1 MRGSLRRAI
10 AKDSRF
16 AHPEIRTMSVPRRAS
31 RRAAVLPLRH
41 VALVA
46 CVLPTLTACA
56 TIRQD
61 EIGVKTRFGRI
72 SSGPLQPG
80 AQFVVPG
87 VNSVLR
93 VPARVV
99 NREVRLEMPSKE
111 GLNVAAEVSI
121 LYRAKAEN
129 VRQILET
136 SGVRFEDDVIIPVF
150 RSAAADVSARYMAKD
165 MHSGTRTGIEQAI
178 KAQMMETLAPRGFVV
193 ENVLLK
199 SIRLPADL
207 ARAIEEKLEAEQRA
221 EQMRFVLDREKQ
233 EAERRTIE
241 AQGIRDSWA
250 IIAQGLT
257 PAIISYQSIEAFR
270 ELARSPNA
278 KVIVTDGKAPMFLTN
293 ETGSGVTDARSAA
306 PGSGTGVTPAA
317 RSGQSPLPSGLVPS
331 ANVPPAPRRP

>member
-1 MRGSLRRAI
+1 
-10 AKDSRF
+10 
-16 AHPEIRTMSVPRRAS
+16 MSIVHRVS
-31 RRAAVLPLRH
+31 GLQAAAACLALPF
-41 VALVA
+41 
-46 CVLPTLTACA
+46 LTGCA

-61 EIGVKTRFGRI
+61 EIGVKTSFGRI

-80 AQFVVPG
+80 AQFVIPG

-121 LYRAKAEN
+121 LYRAKTESI
-129 VRQILET
+129 RQILET
-136 SGVRFEDDVIIPVF
+136 SGVRYEDDVIIPVF

-178 KAQMMETLAPRGFVV
+178 KAQMMETLSPRGFVV

-257 PAIISYQSIEAFR
+257 PSIISYQSIEAFR

-278 KVIVTDGKAPMFLTN
+278 KVIVTDGKAPMLLTN
-293 ETGSGVTDARSAA
+293 DTNVDVR
-306 PGSGTGVTPAA
+306 PAA
-317 RSGQSPLPSGLVPS
+317 NTTTVEPT
-331 ANVPPAPRRP
+331 APRRIVRPAVPTPPSPSGTRQP

>member
-1 MRGSLRRAI
+1 MRLFPS
-10 AKDSRF
+10 
-16 AHPEIRTMSVPRRAS
+16 AS
-31 RRAAVLPLRH
+31 RPVLGLL
-41 VALVA
+41 VALP
-46 CVLPTLTACA
+46 VLTGCA

-61 EIGVKTRFGRI
+61 EIGVKTSFGRI

-80 AQFVVPG
+80 AQFLIPG

-121 LYRAKAEN
+121 LYRAKTEN
-129 VRQILET
+129 IRQILET
-136 SGVRFEDDVIIPVF
+136 SGTRYEEDVIIPVF
-150 RSAAADVSARYMAKD
+150 RSSAADVSARYMAKD
-165 MHSGTRTGIEQAI
+165 MHSGTRIGIEQAI
-178 KAQMMETLAPRGFVV
+178 RTQMMETLGPKGFVV

-207 ARAIEEKLEAEQRA
+207 ARAIEEKLEAEQRS

-257 PAIISYQSIEAFR
+257 PSIISYQSIEAFR

-278 KVIVTDGKAPMFLTN
+278 KVIVTDGRAPMLLTN
-293 ETGSGVTDARSAA
+293 ELNSMPTVTA
-306 PGSGTGVTPAA
+306 PTTTMDPV
-317 RSGQSPLPSGLVPS
+317 
-331 ANVPPAPRRP
+331 APRRIVRPTMPTTSTPRQP

>member
-1 MRGSLRRAI
+1 MVVLLRALHRRSHA
-10 AKDSRF
+10 R
-16 AHPEIRTMSVPRRAS
+16 IRLMAL
-31 RRAAVLPLRH
+31 AACSLPL
-41 VALVA
+41 
-46 CVLPTLTACA
+46 LTACA

-72 SSGPLQPG
+72 ASGPLQPG
-80 AQFVVPG
+80 AQFVMPG

-93 VPARVV
+93 IPARVV
-99 NREVRLEMPSKE
+99 NREVRLDMPSKE

-121 LYRAKAEN
+121 LYRAKSES

-136 SGVRFEDDVIIPVF
+136 SGVRFEEDVIIPVF

-178 KAQMMETLAPRGFVV
+178 KSKMMETLGPRGFEV

-199 SIRLPADL
+199 SIKLPADL
-207 ARAIEEKLEAEQRA
+207 ARAIEEKLEAEQRS

-233 EAERRTIE
+233 EAERRIIE

-278 KVIVTDGKAPMFLTN
+278 KVIVTDGKAPMLLTN
-293 ETGSGVTDARSAA
+293 EVNEATGEAR
-306 PGSGTGVTPAA
+306 PGATMPPSESPAA
-317 RSGQSPLPSGLVPS
+317 RRSGSPAVRSPSGPAASVLSPS
-331 ANVPPAPRRP
+331 VPAPSMPRPTRQP

>member
-1 MRGSLRRAI
+1 MRVLLSAARPTLGAL
-10 AKDSRF
+10 
-16 AHPEIRTMSVPRRAS
+16 
-31 RRAAVLPLRH
+31 AVLP
-41 VALVA
+41 
-46 CVLPTLTACA
+46 VLTGCA

-61 EIGVKTRFGRI
+61 EIGVKTSFGRI
-72 SSGPLQPG
+72 SSGPLNPG
-80 AQFVVPG
+80 AQFIFPG
-87 VNSVLR
+87 INSVLR

-121 LYRAKAEN
+121 LYRAKSESI
-129 VRQILET
+129 RQILET
-136 SGVRFEDDVIIPVF
+136 SGTRYEEDVIIPVF

-178 KAQMMETLAPRGFVV
+178 RTQMMETLAPRGFVV

-221 EQMRFVLDREKQ
+221 EQMKFVLDREKQ

-257 PAIISYQSIEAFR
+257 PSIISYQSIEAFR

-278 KVIVTDGKAPMFLTN
+278 KVIVTDGKAPMLLTN
-293 ETGSGVTDARSAA
+293 EVNAEARPANMA
-306 PGSGTGVTPAA
+306 PAVETA
-317 RSGQSPLPSGLVPS
+317 
-331 ANVPPAPRRP
+331 APRRIVRPTMPAPAVPPTTRQP

>member
-1 MRGSLRRAI
+1 MSSTGLVSVRRLRWR
-10 AKDSRF
+10 
-16 AHPEIRTMSVPRRAS
+16 
-31 RRAAVLPLRH
+31 PL
-41 VALVA
+41 LLTA
-46 CVLPTLTACA
+46 CALPTLTACA

-72 SSGPLQPG
+72 ASGPLQPG
-80 AQFVVPG
+80 AQLIIPG

-121 LYRAKAEN
+121 LYRAKTESI
-129 VRQILET
+129 RQILES
-136 SGVRFEDDVIIPVF
+136 SGVRYEDDVIIPVF

-178 KAQMMETLAPRGFVV
+178 KTQMMETLAPRGFVV

-207 ARAIEEKLEAEQRA
+207 ARAIEEKLEAEQRS

-257 PAIISYQSIEAFR
+257 PSIISYQSIEAFR

-278 KVIVTDGKAPMFLTN
+278 KVIVTDGKAPMLLTN
-293 ETGSGVTDARSAA
+293 DVASEPRASGSAPTAETVA
-306 PGSGTGVTPAA
+306 PRRIVRPATP
-317 RSGQSPLPSGLVPS
+317 
-331 ANVPPAPRRP
+331 PPAPGTSRQP

>member
-1 MRGSLRRAI
+1 MTDSFRSLRR
-10 AKDSRF
+10 
-16 AHPEIRTMSVPRRAS
+16 PTTGTLRA
-31 RRAAVLPLRH
+31 

-46 CVLPTLTACA
+46 CTFPVLTACA

-72 SSGPLQPG
+72 ASGPLQPG
-80 AQFVVPG
+80 AQFVLPG

-121 LYRAKAEN
+121 LYRAKSEN
-129 VRQILET
+129 IRQILET
-136 SGVRFEDDVIIPVF
+136 SGVRFEEDVIIPVF

-165 MHSGTRTGIEQAI
+165 MHSGVRTGIEQAI
-178 KAQMMETLAPRGFVV
+178 QSRMMASLEPRGFVV

-207 ARAIEEKLEAEQRA
+207 ARAIEEKLEAEQRS

-241 AQGIRDSWA
+241 AQGIRDSWE

-257 PAIISYQSIEAFR
+257 PSILSYQSIEAFR

-278 KVIVTDGKAPMFLTN
+278 KVIVTDGKAPMLLTN
-293 ETGSGVTDARSAA
+293 ETNVEARSVGAA
-306 PGSGTGVTPAA
+306 PAVETA
-317 RSGQSPLPSGLVPS
+317 
-331 ANVPPAPRRP
+331 APRRIARPAVPVPVPTTSRTP

>member
-1 MRGSLRRAI
+1 MI
-10 AKDSRF
+10 T
-16 AHPEIRTMSVPRRAS
+16 PPRAS
-31 RRAAVLPLRH
+31 RRAAVLSFRH
-41 VALVA
+41 GVLVA
-46 CVLPTLTACA
+46 CAMPTLTACA

-72 SSGPLQPG
+72 ASGPLQPG

-93 VPARVV
+93 IPARVV

-129 VRQILET
+129 VREILES

-178 KAQMMETLAPRGFVV
+178 KSQMMETLGPRGFVV

-233 EAERRTIE
+233 EAARRTIE
-241 AQGIRDSWA
+241 AQGIRDAWA

-278 KVIVTDGKAPMFLTN
+278 KVIVTDGKAPMLLTN
-293 ETGSGVTDARSAA
+293 EMSGGLADPRPAAPSPSTGTTTTTRSTDASM
-306 PGSGTGVTPAA
+306 PSVT
-317 RSGQSPLPSGLVPS
+317 
-331 ANVPPAPRRP
+331 VPPTLRRP

>member
-1 MRGSLRRAI
+1 MPSTRI
-10 AKDSRF
+10 
-16 AHPEIRTMSVPRRAS
+16 PRAS
-31 RRAAVLPLRH
+31 RGTALLLAACALP
-41 VALVA
+41 
-46 CVLPTLTACA
+46 PLTGCA

-72 SSGPLQPG
+72 ASGPLQPG

-121 LYRAKAEN
+121 LYRARTDN
-129 VRQILET
+129 IRQILET
-136 SGVRFEDDVIIPVF
+136 SGIRYEDDVIIPVF

-165 MHSGTRTGIEQAI
+165 MHSGVRTGIEQAI
-178 KAQMMETLAPRGFVV
+178 KAQMMETLGPRGFEV

-207 ARAIEEKLEAEQRA
+207 ARAIEEKLEAEQRS
-221 EQMRFVLDREKQ
+221 EQMRFVLDRERQ
-233 EAERRTIE
+233 EADRRRIE
-241 AQGIRDSWA
+241 AQGIREAWD

-257 PAIISYQSIEAFR
+257 PQIISYQSIEAFR

-278 KVIVTDGKAPMFLTN
+278 KVIVTDGKAPMLLTN
-293 ETGSGVTDARSAA
+293 ELGSDA
-306 PGSGTGVTPAA
+306 PGTGMVPAA
-317 RSGQSPLPSGLVPS
+317 EPARRIVRPAIPAPST
-331 ANVPPAPRRP
+331 PPAVRRP

>member
-1 MRGSLRRAI
+1 MTRFSRSAPRA
-10 AKDSRF
+10 AR
-16 AHPEIRTMSVPRRAS
+16 
-31 RRAAVLPLRH
+31 AVLPLA
-41 VALVA
+41 ALA
-46 CVLPTLTACA
+46 ATLPLLTGCA

-72 SSGPLQPG
+72 ASGPLQPG
-80 AQFVVPG
+80 AQFVIPG

-93 VPARVV
+93 VPGRVV

-121 LYRAKAEN
+121 LYRAKTEN
-129 VRQILET
+129 IRQILET
-136 SGVRFEDDVIIPVF
+136 SGVRYEEDVIIPVF

-165 MHSGTRTGIEQAI
+165 MHSGIRTGIEQAI
-178 KAQMMETLAPRGFVV
+178 REKMMETLTDRGFVV

-207 ARAIEEKLEAEQRA
+207 ARAIEEKLEAEQRS

-278 KVIVTDGKAPMFLTN
+278 KVIVTDGKAPMLLTN
-293 ETGSGVTDARSAA
+293 EMGAAVSPSSGA
-306 PGSGTGVTPAA
+306 
-317 RSGQSPLPSGLVPS
+317 
-331 ANVPPAPRRP
+331 ANVETAAPRRIVRPTVPALPASVPATSNRQP

>member
-1 MRGSLRRAI
+1 MTNSSRSLRL
-10 AKDSRF
+10 
-16 AHPEIRTMSVPRRAS
+16 V
-31 RRAAVLPLRH
+31 VLG
-41 VALVA
+41 VSS
-46 CVLPTLTACA
+46 LPMLTACA

-61 EIGVKTRFGRI
+61 EIGVKTSFGRI

-80 AQFVVPG
+80 AQVVIPG
-87 VNSVLR
+87 INSVLR

-121 LYRAKAEN
+121 LYRAKTESI
-129 VRQILET
+129 RQILET
-136 SGVRFEDDVIIPVF
+136 SGVSYEDDVIIPVF

-165 MHSGTRTGIEQAI
+165 MHSGVRIGIETAI
-178 KAQMMETLAPRGFVV
+178 KQQMMEVLGPKGFVV

-207 ARAIEEKLEAEQRA
+207 ARAIEEKLEAEQRS
-221 EQMRFVLDREKQ
+221 EQMKFVLDREKQ

-257 PAIISYQSIEAFR
+257 PAIISYQQIEAFR
-270 ELARSPNA
+270 ELARSSNA
-278 KVIVTDGKAPMFLTN
+278 KVIVTDGKSPMMLTN
-293 ETGSGVTDARSAA
+293 DTSVDMRIN
-306 PGSGTGVTPAA
+306 PGTP
-317 RSGQSPLPSGLVPS
+317 SVEPTTQ
-331 ANVPPAPRRP
+331 NAPRRIVRPNLPSVPVRNP

>member
-1 MRGSLRRAI
+1 MRVPLSP
-10 AKDSRF
+10 SRS
-16 AHPEIRTMSVPRRAS
+16 A
-31 RRAAVLPLRH
+31 LG
-41 VALVA
+41 ALV
-46 CVLPTLTACA
+46 VVPFLTGCA

-61 EIGVKTRFGRI
+61 EIGVKTSFGRI
-72 SSGPLQPG
+72 SSGPLNPG
-80 AQFVVPG
+80 AQFLIPG

-121 LYRAKAEN
+121 LYRAKSEN
-129 VRQILET
+129 IRQILET
-136 SGVRFEDDVIIPVF
+136 SGTRYEEDVIIPVF

-178 KAQMMETLAPRGFVV
+178 RSQMMETLGPRGFVV

-207 ARAIEEKLEAEQRA
+207 ARAIEEKLEAEQRS
-221 EQMRFVLDREKQ
+221 EQMKFVLDREKQ

-278 KVIVTDGKAPMFLTN
+278 KVIVTDGKAPMLLTN
-293 ETGSGVTDARSAA
+293 EVNGEMGTSG
-306 PGSGTGVTPAA
+306 
-317 RSGQSPLPSGLVPS
+317 
-331 ANVPPAPRRP
+331 NVPPAEAAAPRRIVRPNLPAPTTPPSSRQP

>member
-1 MRGSLRRAI
+1 
-10 AKDSRF
+10 
-16 AHPEIRTMSVPRRAS
+16 
-31 RRAAVLPLRH
+31 
-41 VALVA
+41 
-46 CVLPTLTACA
+46 
-56 TIRQD
+56 
-61 EIGVKTRFGRI
+61 VKTTFGRI
-72 SSGPLQPG
+72 ASGPLNPG
-80 AQFVVPG
+80 AQFVIPG

-121 LYRAKAEN
+121 LYRARTEN

-136 SGVRFEDDVIIPVF
+136 SGTRYEEDVIIPVF

-178 KAQMMETLAPRGFVV
+178 KNQMMEVLSPRGFVV

-207 ARAIEEKLEAEQRA
+207 ARAIEEKLEAEQRS

-233 EAERRTIE
+233 EAERRRIE
-241 AQGIRDSWA
+241 AQGIREAWD
-250 IIAQGLT
+250 IIAQGLS
-257 PAIISYQSIEAFR
+257 PEIISYQSIEAFR

-278 KVIVTDGKAPMFLTN
+278 KVIVTDGKAPMLLTN
-293 ETGSGVTDARSAA
+293 EVSGETTAPAA
-306 PGSGTGVTPAA
+306 PAA
-317 RSGQSPLPSGLVPS
+317 ES
-331 ANVPPAPRRP
+331 APPRRIVRPTAAPAPRAPTTGRTP

>member
-1 MRGSLRRAI
+1 
-10 AKDSRF
+10 
-16 AHPEIRTMSVPRRAS
+16 MSVPLRLPRRALVATI
-31 RRAAVLPLRH
+31 RQ

-46 CVLPTLTACA
+46 CLLPVLAACA

-72 SSGPLQPG
+72 ASGPLQPG

-93 VPARVV
+93 IPARVV

-121 LYRAKAEN
+121 LYRARSESI
-129 VRQILET
+129 RQILET

-178 KAQMMETLAPRGFVV
+178 KTKMMETLEPRGFEV

-207 ARAIEEKLEAEQRA
+207 ARAIEEKLEAEQRS

-278 KVIVTDGKAPMFLTN
+278 KVIVTDGKAPMLLTN
-293 ETGSGVTDARSAA
+293 EV
-306 PGSGTGVTPAA
+306 SGTNIESRPAWGTPVAE
-317 RSGQSPLPSGLVPS
+317 PT
-331 ANVPPAPRRP
+331 APRRTAQPAGLSPSVPSPSVPRPSRQP

>member
-1 MRGSLRRAI
+1 
-10 AKDSRF
+10 
-16 AHPEIRTMSVPRRAS
+16 MSPRNGTGLAPVT
-31 RRAAVLPLRH
+31 AL
-41 VALVA
+41 ALVA
-46 CVLPTLTACA
+46 LPALTACA

-72 SSGPLQPG
+72 ASGPLNPG
-80 AQFVVPG
+80 AQFVLPG

-121 LYRAKAEN
+121 LYRAKTEN
-129 VRQILET
+129 IRQILET
-136 SGVRFEDDVIIPVF
+136 SGVRYEEDVIIPVF

-178 KAQMMETLAPRGFVV
+178 KAQMMETLGPKGFVV

-207 ARAIEEKLEAEQRA
+207 ARAIEEKLEAEQRS

-233 EAERRTIE
+233 EAERRRIE
-241 AQGIRDSWA
+241 AAGIRESWD
-250 IIAQGLT
+250 IIAQALT
-257 PAIISYQSIEAFR
+257 PAILNYQSIEAFR

-278 KVIVTDGKAPMFLTN
+278 KVIVTDGKQPMLLTN
-293 ETGSGVTDARSAA
+293 DASVEPRTGTSAPADA
-306 PGSGTGVTPAA
+306 PAA
-317 RSGQSPLPSGLVPS
+317 STPRRIVRPSTPLPPRVP
-331 ANVPPAPRRP
+331 

>member
-1 MRGSLRRAI
+1 MCTSFASNRRWLVA
-10 AKDSRF
+10 F
-16 AHPEIRTMSVPRRAS
+16 AG
-31 RRAAVLPLRH
+31 RAAVAASLLS
-41 VALVA
+41 
-46 CVLPTLTACA
+46 TLAACA

-80 AQFVVPG
+80 AQFVMPG

-99 NREVRLEMPSKE
+99 NREVMLDMPSKE

-121 LYRAKAEN
+121 LYRARPEA

-136 SGVRFEDDVIIPVF
+136 SGVRFEEDVIIPVF

-178 KAQMMETLAPRGFVV
+178 KARMMETLEPRGFVV

-199 SIRLPADL
+199 SIRLPSDL

-270 ELARSPNA
+270 ELARSSNA
-278 KVIVTDGKAPMFLTN
+278 KVIVTDGKAPMLLTN
-293 ETGSGVTDARSAA
+293 DVGATTGVSRPVAGAEPGATSLPVPLPIVPAA
-306 PGSGTGVTPAA
+306 PA
-317 RSGQSPLPSGLVPS
+317 RPLP
-331 ANVPPAPRRP
+331 PPPQ

>member
-1 MRGSLRRAI
+1 M
-10 AKDSRF
+10 
-16 AHPEIRTMSVPRRAS
+16 PRWVV
-31 RRAAVLPLRH
+31 RAAFRPIGVLLCTVP
-41 VALVA
+41 VF
-46 CVLPTLTACA
+46 TACA

-72 SSGPLQPG
+72 ASGPLQPG
-80 AQFVVPG
+80 AQFVLPG

-121 LYRAKAEN
+121 LYRAKTEN
-129 VRQILET
+129 IRQILESSGT
-136 SGVRFEDDVIIPVF
+136 SYEEDVIIPVF

-178 KAQMMETLAPRGFVV
+178 RSQMMETLGAKGFVV

-278 KVIVTDGKAPMFLTN
+278 KVIVTDGKAPMLLTN
-293 ETGSGVTDARSAA
+293 ETNVDPRPATASPTE
-306 PGSGTGVTPAA
+306 GTP
-317 RSGQSPLPSGLVPS
+317 
-331 ANVPPAPRRP
+331 PRRPVGSGGSSQTVLPPSRTP

>member
-1 MRGSLRRAI
+1 MFPAFRSPSRRPIPAGGSRSAASLRQ
-10 AKDSRF
+10 
-16 AHPEIRTMSVPRRAS
+16 
-31 RRAAVLPLRH
+31 AAVLACALPL
-41 VALVA
+41 V
-46 CVLPTLTACA
+46 TACA

-72 SSGPLQPG
+72 ASGPLQPG
-80 AQFVVPG
+80 AQFVIPG
-87 VNSVLR
+87 VHSVLR
-93 VPARVV
+93 VPGRVV

-121 LYRAKAEN
+121 LYRAKTEN
-129 VRQILET
+129 IRQILET
-136 SGVRFEDDVIIPVF
+136 SGVSYEEDVIIPVF

-165 MHSGTRTGIEQAI
+165 MHSGTRTGIEDAI
-178 KAQMMETLAPRGFVV
+178 RERMMMTLADRGFVV

-207 ARAIEEKLEAEQRA
+207 ARAIEEKLEAEQRS

-241 AQGIRDSWA
+241 AQGIRDSWE

-278 KVIVTDGKAPMFLTN
+278 KVIVTDGKAPMLLTN
-293 ETGSGVTDARSAA
+293 ETNTEVRAT
-306 PGSGTGVTPAA
+306 SGT
-317 RSGQSPLPSGLVPS
+317 PS
-331 ANVPPAPRRP
+331 AEPVAPRRIVRPALPTPTSGTSSRVP

>member
-1 MRGSLRRAI
+1 MSNVAPSSSGI
-10 AKDSRF
+10 A
-16 AHPEIRTMSVPRRAS
+16 RAS
-31 RRAAVLPLRH
+31 IRLRSAAVVITIVPM
-41 VALVA
+41 
-46 CVLPTLTACA
+46 LTACA

-61 EIGVKTRFGRI
+61 EIGLKTSFGRI

-121 LYRAKAEN
+121 LYRARTESI
-129 VRQILET
+129 RQILET
-136 SGVRFEDDVIIPVF
+136 SGIRYEEDVIIPVF
-150 RSAAADVSARYMAKD
+150 RSAAADVSSRYMAKD
-165 MHSGTRTGIEQAI
+165 MHSGTRSGIERAI
-178 KAQMMETLAPRGFVV
+178 RDMMMEKLESRGFVI

-207 ARAIEEKLEAEQRA
+207 ARAIEEKLEAEQRS

-257 PAIISYQSIEAFR
+257 PSIISYQSIEAFR

-278 KVIVTDGKAPMFLTN
+278 KVIVTDGRAPMLLTN
-293 ETGSGVTDARSAA
+293 ETNVDVRPTGAA
-306 PGSGTGVTPAA
+306 QTETPASRRLVRPA
-317 RSGQSPLPSGLVPS
+317 VTGPTSSPSSSTPVRMP
-331 ANVPPAPRRP
+331 